1 MGRKILFKHKRAVG
15 DALMLTSGI
24 RDFKLLFP
32 DIQINV
38 DSNFPD
44 LWENNPYIDWSIQK
58 GNTGVEYYE
67 VGYPTIQTC
76 NNGYIHFTHAF
87 LLDMISQAD
96 AHESLGIS
104 VGEFV
109 SSYCNG
115 GDKELGESDSAK
127 EPFITWRKKYK
138 GFCKDAFRQWG
149 DIHLTEQEQSYNMI
163 KDVYGIDTYWVIAPG
178 GKSDCTTK
186 IWDWRRFQEVIDY
199 YDGMIKFV
207 TIGRS
212 DHILDKLNNVID
224 LTDKT
229 QRIRDLIPLV
239 YHADGC
245 VSGVSFLM
253 HLAAAM
259 PPKNRNSRKPCV
271 AIYGGREPTSFTA
284 YCNHQILHTNGALT
298 CCDNGGCWQSRV
310 VPIGKAVERNERLC
324 YNTVLRDGRTIPL
337 CMDMIT
343 SKDVIRAIERYYQG
357 NIYKYSSM
365 QKVKVS
371 SYTTSM
377 VEYKKQN
384 SDREINILAS
394 LQSKGGG
401 EQSACKIVEL
411 LRNAGWK
418 VNFYPWDKV
427 HDKYANIEKEQYS
440 FKNGMLQNMITGIP
454 LLFYANDQIWDFCDE
469 NKTKEL
475 VEKSSDII
483 IGINYANGSLPKCN
497 WLAKSGKI
505 TGIIFQNEE
514 KRNEFKR
521 DSIGFDNVQLI
532 SLFGAINLNECL
544 EVAQRR
550 RNDGESL
557 VVLKHGTPDYRKY
570 TTKESV
576 NNGDKIHIWQKHIIP
591 ELDTQFYQRLIKDIP
606 DIRFEFME
614 AHPELVST
622 FQGDSHFVFHK
633 FDSISVTEFLARGH
647 IYLHKTSKMWRDQYP
662 RSIAEALAAGLP
674 ILGEPRDGVKD
685 RIVHGVTGFYCIDY
699 DSFLYSLKLLK
710 RKENFR
716 FDMGTEAKKWAKV
729 NLDPRKWVDVIDSL
743 VNKKV

>member
-1 MGRKILFKHKRAVG
+1 MSRKIVFKHKRAVG
-15 DALMLTSGI
+15 DALMLTSGL

-58 GNTGVEYYE
+58 GQTGVEYYE

-96 AHESLGIS
+96 AHKSLGIS

-109 SSYCNG
+109 SAYCNG
-115 GDKELGESDSAK
+115 GEKELGEGDKSK
-127 EPFITWRKKYK
+127 EPFIAWRKKYK
-138 GFCKDAFRQWG
+138 NFCKDAFRQWG
-149 DIHLTEQEQSYNMI
+149 DIHLSEQECSYNMI
-163 KDVYGIDTYWVIAPG
+163 KEIYGIDTYWVIAPG

-199 YDGMIKFV
+199 YDGKIKFV

-212 DHILDKLNNVID
+212 DHILDKLYNVID

-229 QRIRDLIPLV
+229 PKIRDLIPLV
-239 YHADGC
+239 YNADGC

-253 HLAAAM
+253 HLTAAM

-284 YCNHQILHTNGALT
+284 YCNHQVLHTNGALT

-310 VPIGKAVERNERLC
+310 VPIGKAEERNERLC
-324 YNTVLRDGRTIPL
+324 YNTVVSDGRTVPL
-337 CMDMIT
+337 CMNMIT
-343 SKDVIRAIERYYQG
+343 SNDVIRAIEKYYQG
-357 NIYKYSSM
+357 NIYKYSNNKIKKILDPVSLISM
-365 QKVKVS
+365 NDQG
-371 SYTTSM
+371 
-377 VEYKKQN
+377 VEK
-384 SDREINILAS
+384 EINVLAS

-411 LRNAGWK
+411 LKKDGWK

-427 HDKYANIEKEQYS
+427 HEKYNDVKTEQYS
-440 FKNGMLQNMITGIP
+440 FKNGMLQNMNKGIP

-469 NKTKEL
+469 NKTMEL

-483 IGINYANGSLPKCN
+483 IGINYANGSLPKCG

-505 TGIIFQNEE
+505 RGIIFQNEE
-514 KRNEFKR
+514 KKNEFKR
-521 DSIGFDNVQLI
+521 DSIGFDNVKLI

-544 EVAQRR
+544 EVAQKRR
-550 RNDGESL
+550 VDREPI
-557 VVLKHGTPDYRKY
+557 VVLKHGTSDYRKY
-570 TTKESV
+570 STKESV
-576 NNGDKIHIWQKHIIP
+576 NNGDKIHLWQKHIIP
-591 ELDTQFYQRLIKDIP
+591 ELDIQFYQRLIKDIP
-606 DIRFEFME
+606 EIRFEFME
-614 AHPELVST
+614 AHSEIVNT
-622 FQGDSHFVFHK
+622 FKGDSHFVFHK
-633 FDSISVTEFLARGH
+633 FDSISVTEFLGRGH
-647 IYLHKTSKMWRDQYP
+647 VYLHRTSKMWRDQYP

-685 RIVHGVTGFYCIDY
+685 RIVHGITGFYCIDY
-699 DSFLYSLKLLK
+699 DGFLYSLKLLK
-710 RKENFR
+710 RKENLR
-716 FDMGTEAKKWAKV
+716 FDMGTEAKKWAKN
-729 NLDPRKWVDVIDSL
+729 NLDPKQWVDVINNL
-743 VNKKV
+743 VCKKD